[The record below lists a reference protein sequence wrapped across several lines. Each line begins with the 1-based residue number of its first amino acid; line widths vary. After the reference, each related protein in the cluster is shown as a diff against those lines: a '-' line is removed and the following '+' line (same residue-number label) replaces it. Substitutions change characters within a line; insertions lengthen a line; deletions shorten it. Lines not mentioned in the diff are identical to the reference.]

1 MELPM
6 RILINMNRL
15 MCLAAA
21 LAAAAPL
28 HAQDKPIQTQAQSKP
43 APVTPGSPA
52 ATAQA
57 RPPDN
62 HSPDT
67 RPAASYS
74 LDIRD
79 AGVQVPD
86 DLTPQLLAI
95 KRVFVDRLTGG
106 ETAAQLRDMIIGSLQ
121 NAKLFILT
129 ENQERA
135 DVTLHGAA
143 EDLIFT
149 DAFQSSEGINAHIGT
164 SSDSGSGTSS
174 HYNGA
179 SSGFDTRSGRSASA
193 GVGDNSS
200 SNIKERRHEAMATVR
215 LVNKDGDVIWSTT
228 QESTGAKFRGASAD
242 VAEKITRQ
250 LVADYEKVH
259 NRARPPQAVQ

>member
-1 MELPM
+1 LP
-6 RILINMNRL
+6 
-15 MCLAAA
+15 LAA
-21 LAAAAPL
+21 LLVAAPPL
-28 HAQDKPIQTQAQSKP
+28 HSQDKPTQTPATQNTQGKP
-43 APVTPGSPA
+43 AQTASASPA
-52 ATAQA
+52 ATTPAA
-57 RPPDN
+57 RPPDP
-62 HSPDT
+62 HPQDAH
-67 RPAASYS
+67 AASYS

-79 AGVQVPD
+79 LGGVQVPD
-86 DLTPQLLAI
+86 DLTPQLLSI

-135 DVTLHGAA
+135 DVILHGAA

-149 DAFQSSEGINAHIGT
+149 DAFSSSEGINMHAGT
-164 SSDSGSGTSS
+164 SSSSGSGTSS
-174 HYNGA
+174 HFNGA
-179 SSGFDTRSGRSASA
+179 GSGFDERSGRSLSA

-200 SNIKERRHEAMATVR
+200 TNIKERRHEAMATVR

-242 VAEKITRQ
+242 VAEKITKQ

-259 NRARPPQAVQ
+259 NRAKPPQAVQ